1 MSLSH
6 HHFNGA
12 LQGELL
18 RSLTQLGE
26 WISEQSLRYIQS
38 LYEIESEV
46 RDLEPDLRR
55 QIR

>member
-46 RDLEPDLRR
+46 RDPEPDLRG

>member
-12 LQGELL
+12 LQGALL

-38 LYEIESEV
+38 LCEIESEV
-46 RDLEPDLRR
+46 PDLEPDLRR
-55 QIR
+55 QIQ